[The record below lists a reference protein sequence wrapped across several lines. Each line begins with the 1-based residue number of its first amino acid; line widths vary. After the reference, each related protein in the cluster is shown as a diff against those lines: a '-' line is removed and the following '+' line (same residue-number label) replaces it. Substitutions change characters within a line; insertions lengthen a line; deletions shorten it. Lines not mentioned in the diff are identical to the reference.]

1 MMTFGTGTGISYHCG
16 MGAHGMGAEVG
27 VVTTVTGLSG
37 TYGMGRGRTDQLAI
51 SVMTA
56 VTTGAGVMNITYSD
70 KR

>member
-1 MMTFGTGTGISYHCG
+1 MTFGTGTRIGYHCAMSG
-16 MGAHGMGAEVG
+16 HGMGAEVG
-27 VVTTVTGLSG
+27 IMTAVTSLSG
-37 TYGMGRGRTDQLAI
+37 PYGMGRGRTDQFAV